1 MVTVVGQG
9 LRTNKRDANTPGLED
24 RVVPSVHR
32 NGDSNTGGGVVSS
45 SRNVNV
51 NGQPISVDGD
61 SVSAHPVGHIGVKT
75 ANGSGSVK
83 ANGKPVNRQGDADTC
98 AHTRSSGS
106 SNVFAG

>member
-1 MVTVVGQG
+1 MVTVVGRG

>member
-1 MVTVVGQG
+1 LVTVVGRG

-61 SVSAHPVGHIGVKT
+61 SVSAHPVGHVGVKT

>member
-9 LRTNKRDANTPGLED
+9 LRINRNVNNTHEVEGK
-24 RVVPSVHR
+24 VVPSVHR

-45 SRNVNV
+45 GRNVNV

-61 SVSAHPVGHIGVKT
+61 SVSAHGLHTGVKT
-75 ANGSGSVK
+75 ANGSGSVN
-83 ANGKPVNRQGDADTC
+83 ANGKPVNRKGDADTC

>member
-9 LRTNKRDANTPGLED
+9 LRTNRNVNNTPSPED

-61 SVSAHPVGHIGVKT
+61 SVSAHGLHTGVKT
-75 ANGSGSVK
+75 ANGSGNVK
-83 ANGKPVNRQGDADTC
+83 ANGKPVNRKGDADTC